1 MAKLEKFQK
10 RMHRYR
16 QLLGAVRRD
25 SRTLEA
31 SEVLRKLVQR
41 VSVQVINQGGVIGEE
56 EKMIAEYIN
65 AETSESESSSEGNLV

>member
-1 MAKLEKFQK
+1 
-10 RMHRYR
+10 MHRYR

-56 EKMIAEYIN
+56 EKMMAEYIN